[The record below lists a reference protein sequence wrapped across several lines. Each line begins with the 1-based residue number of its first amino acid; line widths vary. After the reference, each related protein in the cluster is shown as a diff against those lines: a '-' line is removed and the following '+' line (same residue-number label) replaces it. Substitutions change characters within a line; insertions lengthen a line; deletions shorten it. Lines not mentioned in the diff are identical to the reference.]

1 ALRRGQSDL
10 LSQAA
15 GFLRCLSPIPAVME
29 ILGQSDVGAF
39 GMASEGGVVWRFL
52 VMALV
57 VSAACAA
64 ATIVRLNQSMLDRA
78 RSAGVMTQD
87 RSVGQ
92 QIARRL
98 IYLVDPQRRSGGMSL
113 WVNPVMA
120 KEFRSRRFGRSHW
133 TLRLIA
139 VSAILSLAIS
149 VIAATGALGWG
160 VEVIGGGLV
169 LLQVSL
175 LIVFAPSLAAGLVS
189 SEREKG
195 TWRLL
200 RMTPLSSGV
209 VLRGKLMS
217 VAWPLLLLLCA
228 ALPGYAV
235 MMTIKPL
242 MLAGGFGSL
251 SELPGQ
257 LGQIAKT
264 AVLDP
269 QIQRVAISLALTAV
283 LLVLISAA
291 ASTLFRSTAAAMTA
305 SYIVILAICAAPLLV
320 WMGAGAPFGRETVA
334 AALVIDPAAA
344 ALKAAEMPGFTEYE
358 LLPANWWIVGVAC
371 VALLAFL
378 WLRTG
383 RLFRADEG

>member
-1 ALRRGQSDL
+1 
-10 LSQAA
+10 
-15 GFLRCLSPIPAVME
+15 
-29 ILGQSDVGAF
+29 
-39 GMASEGGVVWRFL
+39 
-52 VMALV
+52 
-57 VSAACAA
+57 
-64 ATIVRLNQSMLDRA
+64 
-78 RSAGVMTQD
+78 
-87 RSVGQ
+87 VGQ

-169 LLQVSL
+169 LLQVAL
-175 LIVFAPSLAAGLVS
+175 LILFAPSLAAGLVS

-195 TWRLL
+195 TWQLL

-257 LGQIAKT
+257 LAQIAKT

-305 SYIVILAICAAPLLV
+305 SYAAILAICAAPLLV
-320 WMGAGAPFGRETVA
+320 WLGAGAPFGRETVA
-334 AALVIDPAAA
+334 AALVVDPAAA
-344 ALKAAEMPGFTEYE
+344 ALQAAEMPGFTEYE
-358 LLPANWWIVGVAC
+358 LLPANWWIVGAAC
-371 VALLAFL
+371 VVLVGFL
-378 WLRTG
+378 WLRTWQ
-383 RLFRADEG
+383 LFRTDEG